1 MSFFKRKKDSEPQ
14 FYATVADGL
23 KKIYKGK
30 LLPLEETYDFH
41 EFVSPQLNEPDF
53 DAKPMV
59 LLVGQYSTGKTTF
72 IRYLLERDYPGIRIG
87 PEPTTDS
94 FTAVMYGEHEQV
106 IPGNA
111 LAVDKS
117 KQFRPLSKFGGSFL
131 NRFQCSILKSTVLK
145 CVTMIDTPGILSGE
159 KQRVDRGYDF
169 VGVLRWFAERVDRII
184 LLFDANK
191 LDISDEFRRSIEAI
205 HGYEDKVR
213 IVLNKADQVDHQE
226 LMRVY
231 GALMWSISKVI
242 NVPECPKIFVGS
254 FWDQQLKHDLY
265 RRLFEKELQCLFDDL
280 QDLPR
285 YAAMRKLNDFIKRA
299 RMAKIHAYIISN
311 LKDDMPK
318 LFGKG
323 RKKKELIK
331 NLPALLKKIQEEN
344 MVATSDLPELTE
356 MQDKLAQ
363 ADFQKFPPLKEKL
376 IAQVNHML
384 DKDIADLMAIVPTDF
399 SEPVIRGGAFDD
411 VKDMTSPFGFEKCEG
426 IDLGAGEPDWIVTK
440 ERGKWDDIFQ
450 SLSPTKGK
458 ITGSVAKKE
467 MVKSRLPNPVLAK
480 VWRLADVDQDGM
492 LDADEFALSMHL
504 INIKLDGFD
513 LPDDLPS
520 HLIPPSKKRLF
531 NGNGGGSGSGSGSDR
546 DSY

>member
-1 MSFFKRKKDSEPQ
+1 MFSWMKGDEQARKNADVYDSV
-14 FYATVADGL
+14 TNGL
-23 KKIYKGK
+23 QQVYKQK
-30 LLPLEETYDFH
+30 LLPLEKEYQFHDFH
-41 EFVSPQLNEPDF
+41 SPALDDPDF
-53 DAKPMV
+53 DARPMV
-59 LLVGQYSTGKTTF
+59 MLVGQYSTGKTTF
-72 IRYLLERDYPGIRIG
+72 IRYLLEQDFPGIRIG
-87 PEPTTDS
+87 PEPTTDR
-94 FTAVMYGEHEQV
+94 FIAVMHADQDGV
-106 IPGNA
+106 VPGNA
-111 LAVDKS
+111 LVVDPK
-117 KQFRPLSKFGGSFL
+117 KQFRPLSKFGNAFL
-131 NRFQCSILKSTVLK
+131 NRFQCSNTKSEVLK
-145 CVTMIDTPGILSGE
+145 GISIVDTPGILSGE

-169 VGVLRWFAERVDRII
+169 VGVLRWFAERVDRIL

-265 RRLFEKELQCLFDDL
+265 RRLFEKELQCLFE
-280 QDLPR
+280 DLPR

-311 LKDDMPK
+311 LREDMPK

-331 NLPALLKKIQEEN
+331 NLPTLLKKIQEEN
-344 MVATSDLPELTE
+344 MVSTADMPELNE
-356 MQDKLAQ
+356 MQEKLAQ

-384 DKDIADLMAIVPTDF
+384 DKDIADLMAIVPTDY

-426 IDLGAGEPDWIVTK
+426 IDLGSGEPEWIVSK
-440 ERGKWDDIFQ
+440 ERTKWDDIFH
-450 SLSPTKGK
+450 SLGPVKGK

-520 HLIPPSKKRLF
+520 HLVPPSKKKLF
-531 NGNGGGSGSGSGSDR
+531 NGQGGSSGSGSDR